1 MFRAMRTSA
10 KTRALLVIAVA
21 TAAGVIAGSQAFGV
35 AGGHRFASAPN
46 QARYGHLPNTLS
58 NRSISAC
65 PQGGQTVQVAL
76 MQGTATLASTSVVS
90 DAKGRW
96 LATLSIPANL
106 KPGTYAVTA
115 SCSADGPATL
125 SYNPQTFRVVP
136 AVCPSGSTTSTTV
149 KCRVPQTTTTTT
161 AP

>member
-1 MFRAMRTSA
+1 
-10 KTRALLVIAVA
+10 LVVAVA
-21 TAAGVIAGSQAFGV
+21 TVAGVTAGSQAFGAV
-35 AGGHRFASAPN
+35 HGHRFASTPN
-46 QARYGHLPNTLS
+46 QARYAHLPNTLA
-58 NRSISAC
+58 NHSISPC
-65 PQGGQTVQVAL
+65 PQAGETVQVAL
-76 MQGTATLASTSVVS
+76 TQGTTILSSTSVIS

-96 LATLSIPANL
+96 SATLSIPSNL

-115 SCSADGPATL
+115 SCSSGGPANL

-161 AP
+161 VP